1 MASHKPVIINE
12 LLGELEV
19 SSDPDYRWVII
30 HTKPRREKKLA
41 NYLIKLNIHYYLPQ
55 LRRKKVYKRHKVVTM
70 LPMFPSYIFVL
81 MGHQD
86 RERIAITGHVVR
98 FMRVTQQQQL
108 IDELKAICF
117 INKKEAPLQPSLWLS
132 QGLEVEIIS
141 GAFAG
146 TRGIV
151 ESHEKVGEVRL
162 QIEVL
167 RQAVML
173 TIDPSAVKIIGEYQ
187 VVDQEE

>member
-19 SSDPDYRWVII
+19 SPDPDYRWVII

-41 NYLIKLNIHYYLPQ
+41 DYLIKLNIGYYLPQ
-55 LRRKKVYKRHKVVTM
+55 IKRKKVYKRHKVVTT
-70 LPMFPSYIFVL
+70 LPMFPGYIFVL
-81 MGHQD
+81 MGPRD
-86 RERIAITGHVVR
+86 RERIAISGHAFR
-98 FMRVTQQQQL
+98 FMQVNLQEQL
-108 IDELKAICF
+108 IKELKAICF
-117 INKKEAPLQPSLWLS
+117 INKKEAPLQPALWLS
-132 QGLEVEIIS
+132 KGLEVEITS

-146 TRGIV
+146 TRGVV

-173 TIDPSAVKIIGEYQ
+173 TIDPQSVKIIGKYQ
-187 VVDQEE
+187 VVEEEE

>member
-1 MASHKPVIINE
+1 MATHKPVIINE

-19 SSDPDYRWVII
+19 SPDPDFRWVII

-41 NYLIKLNIHYYLPQ
+41 EYLTKLNIGYYLPQ
-55 LRRKKVYKRHKVVTM
+55 IRRKRVYKRHKVVTL
-70 LPMFPSYIFVL
+70 LPMFPSYVFAL
-81 MGHQD
+81 TRALD
-86 RERIAITGHVVR
+86 RERIAISGYVVR
-98 FMRVTQQQQL
+98 FIRVNLQEQL
-108 IDELKAICF
+108 INELKAICF
-117 INKKEAPLQPSLWLS
+117 INKKEAPLSPTLWLS
-132 QGLEVEIIS
+132 KGLEVEITE

-173 TIDPSAVKIIGEYQ
+173 KIDPRSIKIIGEYQ
-187 VVDQEE
+187 VVDKED